1 MAVLTNGFPVL
12 YYNDRNSSGFA
23 KVRVCKDITCSSSD
37 TYSLSPAL
45 NGQQTKSSKIL
56 VSPNGTPILGGLD
69 TGTKPRIYTIGGI
82 TSTTTASVSV
92 AADATISSSMTVAA
106 TSTFGSYLTAS
117 KIGVGIIDS
126 TYSLAVS
133 GTTCLDQNGDG
144 VCTDTT
150 SAISDARLKQNVAT
164 MTDALS
170 IVQRLRGVFFDWKAD
185 NEFGASVGDAHSL
198 GFIAQEVEQ
207 ALPGLDLV
215 STTTAGYKVL
225 DYQKLVAVNTMAIN
239 ELAARLAEASTTYA
253 VATGTRS
260 TTTVASLLT
269 KAPTIASS
277 TATTSTTTIEVLN
290 IEDLDPFA
298 GVFAD
303 VSEPLKNTLN
313 SMASSTVRVFDTAI
327 FAMTG
332 IFNEVIAR
340 VVRTDLLCI
349 RNECINDTQLHSLVE
364 LLHGAQSLA
373 PGGASSTEPFW
384 QEPVPAP
391 GVASTSVPT
400 AEPANDLT
408 NGGAGVSTSAT
419 PLSESPSTPLSQ
431 NPELEPAT
439 PIQTPTNNETGEP
452 GGVTPTN

>member
-1 MAVLTNGFPVL
+1 M
-12 YYNDRNSSGFA
+12 NS
-23 KVRVCKDITCSSSD
+23 
-37 TYSLSPAL
+37 
-45 NGQQTKSSKIL
+45 GQKS
-56 VSPNGTPILGGLD
+56 
-69 TGTKPRIYTIGGI
+69 Y
-82 TSTTTASVSV
+82 
-92 AADATISSSMTVAA
+92 A
-106 TSTFGSYLTAS
+106 TSTAFRRALEDRLIRMAS
-117 KIGVGIIDS
+117 
-126 TYSLAVS
+126 
-133 GTTCLDQNGDG
+133 NE
-144 VCTDTT
+144 
-150 SAISDARLKQNVAT
+150 NV
-164 MTDALS
+164 D
-170 IVQRLRGVFFDWKAD
+170 VQRLRREVAFDRFLTRLFLKDAAPWMLKGGYAMELRIKGARATRDIDLAVRNTLNEKA
-185 NEFGASVGDAHSL
+185 G
-198 GFIAQEVEQ
+198 
-207 ALPGLDLV
+207 GL
-215 STTTAGYKVL
+215 
-225 DYQKLVAVNTMAIN
+225 
-239 ELAARLAEASTTYA
+239 LA
-253 VATGTRS
+253 
-260 TTTVASLLT
+260 